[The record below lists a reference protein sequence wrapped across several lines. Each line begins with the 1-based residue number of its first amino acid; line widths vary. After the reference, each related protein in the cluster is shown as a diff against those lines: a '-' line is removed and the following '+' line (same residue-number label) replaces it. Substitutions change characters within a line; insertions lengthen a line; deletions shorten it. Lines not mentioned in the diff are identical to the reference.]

1 MADLAADSDTTL
13 VMTRTFD
20 APREKVFDAWLDAA
34 QIPKWMGPRGVTA
47 DADRL
52 EPKVGGSYRIVMHTP
67 DGTPA
72 VGGVYKE
79 ISRPEK
85 LIFTWAWEAA
95 HNAPPGGTAAHSGKG
110 AQSGPGH
117 ETLVTVTFRDV
128 GGGKTEMTL
137 LHERFANAEARDSHR
152 HGWTGSFDKL
162 AEFLGA

>member
-1 MADLAADSDTTL
+1 MIS
-13 VMTRTFD
+13 RTFD

-52 EPKVGGSYRIVMHTP
+52 EPKVGGGYRIVMHTP
-67 DGTPA
+67 DGTPT

-79 ISRPEK
+79 IARPEK
-85 LIFTWAWEAA
+85 LIFTWAWEQARNIA
-95 HNAPPGGTAAHSGKG
+95 PGGHHEKG
-110 AQSGPGH
+110 VSAPGH

-137 LHERFANAEARDSHR
+137 LHERFANAKARDSHS

-162 AEFLGA
+162 AELLGA